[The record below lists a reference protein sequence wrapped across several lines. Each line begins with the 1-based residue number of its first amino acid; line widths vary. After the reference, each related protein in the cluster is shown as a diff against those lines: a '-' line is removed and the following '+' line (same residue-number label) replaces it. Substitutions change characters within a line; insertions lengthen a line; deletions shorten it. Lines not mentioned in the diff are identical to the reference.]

1 MYDILFMSQS
11 HFNNTQ
17 IFKHSNAFGIRAC
30 LTKPKIRVS
39 HEAEQYRVIDHTID
53 DSEVKRM
60 AITQT
65 SVDPDSQAN
74 IDWRKKNIRR
84 WKSQSSGYS
93 FIFCLTFSERMYR
106 KYITSSLAY
115 NVKTHE
121 REKDEWHST
130 INARQNGKGEK
141 RWSWT
146 YLCGERKK

>member
-39 HEAEQYRVIDHTID
+39 YEAEQYRVIDHTID

-65 SVDPDSQAN
+65 SVDPDTVKQTL
-74 IDWRKKNIRR
+74 IGEKKNIRR
-84 WKSQSSGYS
+84 
-93 FIFCLTFSERMYR
+93 
-106 KYITSSLAY
+106 
-115 NVKTHE
+115 
-121 REKDEWHST
+121 
-130 INARQNGKGEK
+130 
-141 RWSWT
+141 
-146 YLCGERKK
+146 